1 MCIIRVGNKVQTL
14 SQKGDGMTV
23 GLKIKLLRTEK
34 GLTQAELC
42 DLTGLSSSTI
52 VYLENDRKKAQVE
65 TLIRLNNVL
74 TNGDEK
80 VLLELI
86 ELNERK

>member
-1 MCIIRVGNKVQTL
+1 MTL
-14 SQKGDGMTV
+14 
-23 GLKIKLLRTEK
+23 GLKIKLLRIEK
-34 GLTQAELC
+34 GLSQAKLC
-42 DLTGLSSSTI
+42 ELTGLSPATI
-52 VYLENDRKKAQVE
+52 VYLENNRKKAQSE

>member
-1 MCIIRVGNKVQTL
+1 MSRKGEKMTL
-14 SQKGDGMTV
+14 
-23 GLKIKLLRTEK
+23 GLKIKLLRIEK
-34 GLTQAELC
+34 SLSQAKLC
-42 DLTGLSSSTI
+42 DLTGLSSATI
-52 VYLENDRKKAQVE
+52 VYLENNRKKAQVE

-80 VLLELI
+80 VLLELV

>member
-1 MCIIRVGNKVQTL
+1 MCIIRVGNKVQEV

>member
-1 MCIIRVGNKVQTL
+1 
-14 SQKGDGMTV
+14 MTV

-34 GLTQAELC
+34 NLTQAELC
-42 DLTGLSSSTI
+42 DLTGLSSSTLVSI
-52 VYLENDRKKAQVE
+52 EKNRKKAQVE

>member
-1 MCIIRVGNKVQTL
+1 MTL
-14 SQKGDGMTV
+14 
-23 GLKIKLLRTEK
+23 GLKIKLLRIEK
-34 GLTQAELC
+34 GLSQAKLC
-42 DLTGLSSSTI
+42 DLTGLSSATI
-52 VYLENDRKKAQVE
+52 VYLENNRKKAQSE

-74 TNGDEK
+74 SNGDEK

>member
-1 MCIIRVGNKVQTL
+1 M
-14 SQKGDGMTV
+14 SQKRDGMTV

>member
-1 MCIIRVGNKVQTL
+1 L

-52 VYLENDRKKAQVE
+52 VYLENDRKKAQME

>member
-1 MCIIRVGNKVQTL
+1 
-14 SQKGDGMTV
+14 MTV

-42 DLTGLSSSTI
+42 DLTGLSSSTS

-86 ELNERK
+86 ELNERR

>member
-1 MCIIRVGNKVQTL
+1 
-14 SQKGDGMTV
+14 MTI

-34 GLTQAELC
+34 NLTQAELC
-42 DLTGLSSSTI
+42 DLTGLSSATI

-86 ELNERK
+86 ELNERR